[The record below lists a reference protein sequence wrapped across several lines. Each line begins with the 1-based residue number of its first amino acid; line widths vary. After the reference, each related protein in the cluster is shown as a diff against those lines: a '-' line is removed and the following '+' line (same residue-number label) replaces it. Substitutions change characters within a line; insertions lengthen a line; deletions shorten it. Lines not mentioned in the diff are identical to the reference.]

1 MQLGPKSLEPQTLA
15 TDSSD
20 MMIMLADTGVNAV
33 EAELR
38 SKSIEMQQHD
48 EQHKHTMMIEE

>member
-1 MQLGPKSLEPQTLA
+1 
-15 TDSSD
+15 